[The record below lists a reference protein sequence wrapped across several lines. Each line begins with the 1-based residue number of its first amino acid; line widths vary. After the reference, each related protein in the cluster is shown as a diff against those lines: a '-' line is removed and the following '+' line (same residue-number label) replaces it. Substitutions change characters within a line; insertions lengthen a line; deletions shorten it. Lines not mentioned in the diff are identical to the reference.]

1 MKSHIIGFLLVTLA
15 QIPMPIKIGTI
26 FQNKLR
32 PSPGPCLHTPNI
44 FTRYHQIVLREVC
57 HLPEKGNKGMPKLVP
72 GNASEGSDFLVLNL
86 KSLLRTLEQLPA
98 QHSQSW
104 TPHVTCNTLSSLTTV
119 SIHPPPRPCP
129 WCPCAGW
136 RRTDWGAGCPP
147 GRPPAPCWHRSR
159 TRPRPSLVLPEDGDG
174 DGNGDV
180 IDFPWARWESSQI
193 YLVLHY
199 CVVSFVSEIIFPWWM
214 AWRNVA

>member
-1 MKSHIIGFLLVTLA
+1 
-15 QIPMPIKIGTI
+15 MPAHTKYFYSI
-26 FQNKLR
+26 
-32 PSPGPCLHTPNI
+32 SPKC
-44 FTRYHQIVLREVC
+44 FTRSLPPTWERKQGHAKVGAGEHTRGLRLLGAES
-57 HLPEKGNKGMPKLVP
+57 L
-72 GNASEGSDFLVLNL
+72 
-86 KSLLRTLEQLPA
+86 LLRTLEQLPA